1 MTIEILAL
9 GACTT
14 SVLWVAWHQRKLN
27 TNIQDQKVM
36 LETELNKINTRLA
49 NQRQVRKL

>member
-14 SVLWVAWHQRKLN
+14 SVLWVAWHQKKLN

-36 LETELNKINTRLA
+36 LEKELKKINIRLA